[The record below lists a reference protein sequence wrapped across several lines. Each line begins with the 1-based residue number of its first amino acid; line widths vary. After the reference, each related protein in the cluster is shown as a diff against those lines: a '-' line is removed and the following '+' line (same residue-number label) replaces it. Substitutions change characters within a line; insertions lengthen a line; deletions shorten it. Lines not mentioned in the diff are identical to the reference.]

1 MKITKTAQRDVLR
14 DIRTQLKWISDAID
28 QGDQEWIDQYAN
40 QLAATA
46 LNLHSE
52 VMEWRII
59 RYEIIG

>member
-1 MKITKTAQRDVLR
+1 MSRITKTAQRDVLR

-28 QGDQEWIDQYAN
+28 RGDQEWIDQYAD

-52 VMEWRII
+52 VMREA
-59 RYEIIG
+59 

>member
-1 MKITKTAQRDVLR
+1 MSRITKTAQRDVLR

-28 QGDQEWIDQYAN
+28 QGDQGWIDQYAN

-52 VMEWRII
+52 VMREA
-59 RYEIIG
+59 

>member
-28 QGDQEWIDQYAN
+28 TGDQEWIDQYAD

-52 VMEWRII
+52 VMREA
-59 RYEIIG
+59 

>member
-28 QGDQEWIDQYAN
+28 RGDQEWIDQYAD

-52 VMEWRII
+52 VMREA
-59 RYEIIG
+59 

>member
-28 QGDQEWIDQYAN
+28 QGDQEWIDQYAD

-52 VMEWRII
+52 VMREA
-59 RYEIIG
+59 